1 MICANHSRVGS
12 DWLSIGQLSAK
23 YCISQPTIRNMCD
36 NGLPH
41 FTTIG
46 NHRRISENEFRRYI
60 GLSAEDKSALPRV
73 CLLARVSSPSQAK
86 PRTDD
91 PDASSDLD
99 RQVEICRR
107 YVKERWGKQ
116 CVLDENIRVGSGL
129 NWNHPKIIEFT
140 LNLVQ
145 GKYDYVVFTYKDRV
159 ARSSY
164 DLFSNL
170 AQHVGTELV
179 MIEDNDDPT
188 FAESLVDDI
197 VALTCVASA
206 RHNGLK
212 FGERVRINVDAE
224 VMIDLYLTY
233 LTGITF
239 EQLAEYAKKN
249 GLTGTKGEALQKQ
262 KLIDLFQKNRRVL
275 EMAAK
280 ERPAKENTLKV
291 YLQTHK
297 QKADVEALHED
308 YTKWCKANGKVAQ
321 TLNKVRQQLRGKATI

>member
-1 MICANHSRVGS
+1 MIASVHSRAGS
-12 DWLSIGQLSAK
+12 DWLSIGQISAK
-23 YCISQPTIRNMCD
+23 YCISQPTIRVMCD

-46 NHRRISENEFRRYI
+46 NHRRISDNEFRRFI
-60 GLSAEDKSALPRV
+60 GLSAEDKSSLPRV

-212 FGERVRINVDAE
+212 FGERVRINVDTE
-224 VMIDLYLTY
+224 VLIDLYLQY
-233 LTGITF
+233 RAGYTF
-239 EQLAEYAKKN
+239 EQLEEYAKENK
-249 GLTGTKGEALQKQ
+249 LTGLKGEALHKQ
-262 KLIDLFQKNRRVL
+262 KIITMFKKNRRVL

-297 QKADVEALHED
+297 QKADIDTLYED
-308 YTKWCKANGKVAQ
+308 YAKWCEANGKVTQ
-321 TLNKVRQQLRGKATI
+321 TKAKVRQQLRGRATV